1 MKHPTRR
8 GERGGRDGLRIALVS
23 EHASPL
29 AALGGEDA
37 GGQNVHV
44 AQLAAELADR
54 GNTVTVYTRRDDP
67 ALPTVA
73 RLRDGV
79 AVRHVTAGPATAVP
93 KDRLLPFM
101 PEFGTVLQ
109 REWTTDPPDVVH
121 SHFWMSGVATLQ
133 AARRLSLPFAHTFH
147 ALGTVKRR
155 HQGSADTSPA
165 DRVTWERYIGLSCDR
180 TVATCRDEVE
190 ELAALGLPAD
200 RIRVVPCGV
209 DPTRFT
215 PEGPAE
221 PRGELPYR
229 LLQLGRLVPRKGA
242 EVSLAALAKIP
253 DAELVIAGGPR
264 AGRLENDPE
273 VRRLRRAADALGVAD
288 RVRFTGGLARADVPV
303 LLRGSDLVLCPA
315 DYEPFGIVPLEAMA
329 CGVPVVASAVGG
341 MRDTVADPA
350 TGRLVPPG
358 DPAALADA
366 VTALLASPDERAARG
381 AAGRRRVLTR
391 YCWAAV
397 AAGTEEVYREIS
409 SRSPAQ
415 VSGA

>member
-1 MKHPTRR
+1 MRRATTRA
-8 GERGGRDGLRIALVS
+8 GREGLRIALVS

-44 AQLAAELADR
+44 AQLAAELAGR
-54 GNTVTVYTRRDDP
+54 GNEVTVYTRRDDAGLP
-67 ALPTVA
+67 AGV
-73 RLRDGV
+73 RLGEGV
-79 AVRHVTAGPATAVP
+79 TVRHVTAGPARAVP
-93 KDRLLPFM
+93 KDGLLPFM
-101 PEFGTVLQ
+101 PEFGTVLEE
-109 REWTTDPPDVVH
+109 EWAGAPPDVVH

-133 AARRLSLPFAHTFH
+133 AARRLGVPFAHTFH

-155 HQGSADTSPA
+155 HQGHADTSPA
-165 DRVTWERYIGLSCDR
+165 DRITWERYLGLSCDR
-180 TVATCRDEVE
+180 TVATCRDEVD
-190 ELAALGLPAD
+190 ELTSLGLPPE
-200 RIRVVPCGV
+200 RISVVPCGV
-209 DPTRFT
+209 DPELFT
-215 PEGPAE
+215 PAGPAD
-221 PRGELPYR
+221 PRGALPYR

-253 DAELVIAGGPR
+253 DAELVIAGGPPP
-264 AGRLENDPE
+264 AGLDADPE
-273 VRRLRRAADALGVAD
+273 VRRLRETARTLGVGD
-288 RVRFTGGLARADVPV
+288 RVRFTGGVCRDQVPA

-341 MRDTVADPA
+341 QRDTVADPG

-366 VTALLASPDERAARG
+366 VAALLASPEERAARG

-409 SRSPAQ
+409 SRRPAP